1 MLRRRLT
8 RLGRMAVQVSGD
20 CQGDDLG
27 MPLVF
32 ASRYGDVVR
41 SLELLRELDAQGD
54 LSPAGFSMSVHN
66 AISGMYSIAR
76 SDSAAAVCVAAGQAS
91 AAAGLIEAA
100 GLLADGAPEVL
111 LVAYDEPLP
120 APYEDFADDA
130 ACSWA
135 WAWRV
140 ALPRTDDAD
149 VLRLRMD
156 AEEGDEAGAATRE
169 ELPFGLDLLRLLLTR
184 APRLTRRV
192 EGRCYSIE
200 HLAGTGH
207 A

>member
-8 RLGRMAVQVSGD
+8 RLGRMAVQVSWD

-27 MPLVF
+27 MPVVF

-41 SLELLRELDAQGD
+41 SLELLRDLEREGD

-91 AAAGLIEAA
+91 AVAGLVEAV
-100 GLLADGAPEVL
+100 GLLTDGAPEVM

-120 APYEDFADDA
+120 APYEGFADDA
-130 ACSWA
+130 ACTWA

-140 ALPRTDDAD
+140 ALPHASDAD
-149 VLRLRMD
+149 VLRVRIDTEEASD
-156 AEEGDEAGAATRE
+156 APVAACE
-169 ELPFGLDLLRLLLTR
+169 ELPFGLDLQRLLLTQG
-184 APRLTRRV
+184 PRMTRRV
-192 EGRCYSIE
+192 EGRRYGIE
-200 HLAGTGH
+200 HLAGAGH